1 MKRRSE
7 SGSRATPRAS
17 APSLPLVDAL
27 MREHTG
33 LTVRHFS
40 DEERWQLMAAAMR
53 KAGFSDD
60 SAYALFLRTYPSS
73 LLDLAGQLSVGET
86 YFFRD
91 PGQLR
96 VLTDEVLPRL
106 LVARSKDHV
115 LKLWSAGCASGEEA
129 YTLAMLLDERGLL
142 ERAEIVGTDISEVA
156 LARARAGRYSA
167 WSLRATPKL
176 AAQRYFRAHGRDYT
190 LSPTI
195 ASRVRFQRQGL
206 TDVRAPLPGGFAAPF
221 DVIFCRNV
229 LIYFTDE
236 ACREAS
242 LRLAQ
247 ALTPG
252 GTLFAG
258 ASDPFVD
265 LPLWQ
270 RVATPVSVT
279 FSRVQIGSARASDNA
294 LGAAPVPGPLR
305 HSPTPLEPASAEQ
318 DLASL
323 TQRAARA
330 DAHAQRPLA
339 SARPV
344 QAVRSTEVPR
354 VASAKERPLDS
365 VREVGK
371 REGSERA
378 IEACRRALA
387 ESPEAIDLHL
397 WLSALL
403 LELGRD
409 AEAEISLRTLLY
421 LDRKLIMGHLLSA
434 LLARR
439 QADHARAARAYQ
451 RVLALCADHDDD
463 EPVPMGEGLDHRT
476 LAENAAAELRA
487 LDKLGRS
494 S

>member
-1 MKRRSE
+1 MKRHAE
-7 SGSRATPRAS
+7 LP
-17 APSLPLVDAL
+17 LPLVDAL

-33 LTVRHFS
+33 LTVRHLED
-40 DEERWQLMAAAMR
+40 DERFRLMAAAMR
-53 KAGFSDD
+53 KAGFSDE

-73 LLDLAGQLSVGET
+73 LLDLASQLSVGET

-96 VLTDEVLPRL
+96 VLTDEILPRL
-106 LVARSKDHV
+106 LVARPKDHL
-115 LKLWSAGCASGEEA
+115 LKIWSAGCASGEEA
-129 YTLAMLLDERGLL
+129 YTIAMLLDERGLL

-156 LARARAGRYSA
+156 LTRARAGRFGA

-176 AAQRYFRAHGRDYT
+176 AAQRYFRTHGRDYV
-190 LSPTI
+190 LSPQI
-195 ASRVRFQRQGL
+195 VARVRFERQGL
-206 TDVRAPLPGGFAAPF
+206 TAQAPMPGGFAAPF

-229 LIYFTDE
+229 LIYLTEE

-242 LRLAQ
+242 ARLAH
-247 ALTPG
+247 ALAPG

-265 LPLWQ
+265 LPLW
-270 RVATPVSVT
+270 RRATTSAGVT
-279 FSRVQIGSARASDNA
+279 FARPLVGDTREPRTAPAPRPLPALRPAREPSADQQDSALRTRGSARF
-294 LGAAPVPGPLR
+294 
-305 HSPTPLEPASAEQ
+305 
-318 DLASL
+318 
-323 TQRAARA
+323 
-330 DAHAQRPLA
+330 DAHAQKLDAP
-339 SARPV
+339 ARPV
-344 QAVRSTEVPR
+344 QALRSTPLLPA
-354 VASAKERPLDS
+354 ASANVRPLDS

-371 REGSERA
+371 REGNERA
-378 IEACRRALA
+378 VDACRCALVA
-387 ESPEAIDLHL
+387 SPEAIDLHL

-409 AEAEISLRTLLY
+409 AEAEVSLRTLLY

-434 LLARR
+434 LLSRR

-451 RVLALCADHDDD
+451 RVLALCAEHDDD

-487 LDKLGRS
+487 LGKLGRAS
-494 S
+494 